1 MNFLADGQ
9 LADSKKKLVSNSYLR
24 NTWYVAAW
32 STDLGAGAIL
42 ARTILHEPVV
52 FYRRANGEVSAL
64 ADRCAHRF
72 APLSMGKIV
81 GGDRLQ
87 CPYHGLEYDASG
99 RCVLNPHGNKHIPS
113 RAHVKAYPVTE
124 KHKAIWIWMGDHA
137 PDPSKVPDFSVLDN
151 PPELHATKLDGFTV
165 KANVELLIDNLLD
178 LSHTSYLHAG
188 ILGNDETVEADI
200 EVERVDD
207 DVIVSRYARSA
218 VPPGLN
224 KMMWPDAPSKVDQF
238 TRIRWMPPSTLLL
251 VSGICPPGA
260 PKEQGGSGVH
270 AIHMLTPETDRTTHY
285 FFTAV
290 RFGVYTKGDDLNRQ
304 IQEKIAATR
313 RFAFEEQDAPVI
325 EAQQRNI
332 DNAHTSLDPVILE
345 IDAGPQRYKQILNR
359 LIRAEQTE
367 GPDLVPVDQAVCE
380 KLSSKESY

>member
-1 MNFLADGQ
+1 MNVPADVRI
-9 LADSKKKLVSNSYLR
+9 ADSKQKFVTNSYLR
-24 NTWYVAAW
+24 NAWYVAAW
-32 STDLGAGAIL
+32 SSDLGDGAIL
-42 ARTILHEPVV
+42 ARTILQEPVV
-52 FYRRANGEVSAL
+52 FYRRANGEVAAL

-99 RCVLNPHGNKHIPS
+99 RCVLNPHGNKHIPP
-113 RAHVKAYPVTE
+113 RAQVKPYPVTE
-124 KHKAIWIWMGDHA
+124 KHRAIWIWMGDDA
-137 PDPSKVPDFSVLDN
+137 PDTSKVPDFSVLDN
-151 PPELHATKLDGFTV
+151 PPELYATKFDGFTV
-165 KANVELLIDNLLD
+165 KANVELLVDNLLD

-188 ILGNDETVEADI
+188 ILGNDETIEADI
-200 EVERVDD
+200 GVERDGD

-218 VPPGLN
+218 DPPGLN
-224 KMMWPDAPSKVDQF
+224 KMMWPDAPAKVDQF

-251 VSGICPPGA
+251 VSGVCPPGA
-260 PKEQGGSGVH
+260 PNEQGGSGLH

-290 RFGVYTKGDDLNRQ
+290 RFGVYTSGDDLNRQ

-313 RFAFEEQDAPVI
+313 RFAFEHQDAPVI

-332 DNAHTSLDPVILE
+332 DCANTALDPVILA

-359 LIRAEQTE
+359 LIRAEQAE
-367 GPDLVPVDQAVCE
+367 QPDLAPTDE
-380 KLSSKESY
+380 KESN